1 MVDGCLFD
9 GRAVGVDVVDR
20 RGEAAGEA
28 GGHDDEDLLHGGEM
42 AAGFSVGGGNHDV
55 GADHGVRLVELLGGL
70 EEFAVDLQGLVQV
83 GGSEVGGECEG
94 QPEKGGELGG
104 EKAGAKQPDGDV

>member
-20 RGEAAGEA
+20 RGELAGHAAAKIDEA
-28 GGHDDEDLLHGGEM
+28 LLHGGEM

-83 GGSEVGGECEG
+83 GGSEVGGEREG
-94 QPEKGGELGG
+94 QPEKRGEVG
-104 EKAGAKQPDGDV
+104 GAKGGGKHADRA